1 MSDKIAKI
9 FKSKLI
15 FGKYSLKQLITN
27 GTFGEVY
34 IGTNIFNKKNYAIK
48 IEKLQNNESSLKQEA
63 YILFLLKGPGIPSL
77 ISFGISCKY
86 HILVEELLGESIKTI
101 FNKNK
106 KFNIKDTCMF
116 AIQALERIEYIH
128 SKNYL
133 HRDIKPGNFLVG
145 NPDKSQLY
153 LIDFGIAKKFRS
165 SKTGK
170 LQRYKKRNK
179 LYGTVTFLSLNAL
192 NGEEITRKDE
202 LESLGLLF
210 IYLYKG
216 FLPWSKLKFKNPIE
230 ATKSVKL
237 MRQKTSLE
245 ELCSSMPREMFE
257 YMDYINKLN
266 FENEPN
272 YTFLK
277 SLFFVIL
284 RKIGEDND
292 LMFSWVDKNITP
304 NRIKSISKSKSK
316 SRQKLYNNILLSNM
330 KKENIAQTSNE
341 NTLIKE
347 KIINRSQ
354 NKNDYMIKKDMNL
367 KAKQINYKENDKK
380 INLNEKTFHSQKGK
394 SNIINKIGNIKKQLK
409 NNNNFM
415 KINAIKKPERE
426 NKLIKSEEKS
436 YITKLNINK
445 NKSLLNR
452 NKTRNIMQQN
462 LFNNLNININ
472 NTINYQDLKTKKYIF
487 NIINSK
493 NTNDISKNKN
503 KMKINSINTDKF
515 QNNNYYTYKTFIK
528 NHDGQKIDKK
538 KLPILMDLSHKNI
551 KTQNAFHLNFSPY
564 KYKSIFKNELMN
576 KYLIK
581 DTERLIKQ
589 KEIGTIKKHLITKT
603 EKINTNFDQ

>member
-48 IEKLQNNESSLKQEA
+48 IEKIQNNKSSLKQEA

-101 FNKNK
+101 FNKIK

-145 NPDKSQLY
+145 NPDKSQIY

-216 FLPWSKLKFKNPIE
+216 FLPWSKLKFKNSIE
-230 ATKSVKL
+230 AVKSIKL
-237 MRQKTSLE
+237 IRQKTSLE

-277 SLFFVIL
+277 SLFFVVL

-316 SRQKLYNNILLSNM
+316 SKSRQKLYNNILLSNL
-330 KKENIAQTSNE
+330 KKENIHQSSNE

-367 KAKQINYKENDKK
+367 KAKQINNKENDKK
-380 INLNEKTFHSQKGK
+380 INLNEKAFHSQKGK
-394 SNIINKIGNIKKQLK
+394 SNIINKIVNIKKQLK

-415 KINAIKKPERE
+415 KINAIKKHEQE
-426 NKLIKSEEKS
+426 NKLIKSEEKP
-436 YITKLNINK
+436 YITKLNKNK
-445 NKSLLNR
+445 NNSLLNR
-452 NKTRNIMQQN
+452 NKIRNHLNQN
-462 LFNNLNININ
+462 FFNININ
-472 NTINYQDLKTKKYIF
+472 NTINFQDLKTKKYIL
-487 NIINSK
+487 NNRNLG
-493 NTNDISKNKN
+493 NTTERNKNKN
-503 KMKINSINTDKF
+503 KMNINRINTDKF
-515 QNNNYYTYKTFIK
+515 QNNNYIHMTFIR
-528 NHDGQKIDKK
+528 NFDGQKI
-538 KLPILMDLSHKNI
+538 N
-551 KTQNAFHLNFSPY
+551 
-564 KYKSIFKNELMN
+564 
-576 KYLIK
+576 
-581 DTERLIKQ
+581 R
-589 KEIGTIKKHLITKT
+589 
-603 EKINTNFDQ
+603 